1 MGIKERSDLVKISV
15 SIGKAVF
22 LGFLMSLSLLLVSC
36 NHSPDMQLPPDY
48 QDLVKNAVLAYRHK
62 GIDFQRNLIDYQPL
76 GSFLHFEDTAGFNE
90 SKLKRDSQ
98 GIPLV
103 KYGEGFYYNP
113 VTIAQYALYQY
124 GKFLQK
130 QASFNDFKIA
140 ADKLLKL
147 QDSSGAFRYA
157 FPWRYYLTGKK
168 FKPGWVSGMA
178 QGQALSVFARAY
190 AWTKDLRYLDAGN
203 KAFRFLLTPVQVGG
217 VLDTMAD
224 LDSSLERFIIFE
236 QYPVKPASYTL
247 NGFMFTLIGCYDW
260 WQLDPGAI
268 EGDCKMAAV
277 SLAAGLRTLEKI
289 LRYYD
294 VGGFASYDLGYITY
308 HAAPKLDPFYF
319 AVDIYLL
326 HALYAV
332 SGNGALRRYELL
344 WASYVSP
351 SPATG
356 QRQGFKRAVP

>member
-1 MGIKERSDLVKISV
+1 MVKYSV
-15 SIGKAVF
+15 SSGKVAF
-22 LGFLMSLSLLLVSC
+22 LGFLMSLSLFLVSC
-36 NHSPDMQLPPDY
+36 NHSPDSQLSPDY
-48 QDLVKNAVLAYRHK
+48 QQLVKKAVLAYRQK
-62 GIDFQRNLIDYQPL
+62 GIDFHQNLIDYQPL

-90 SKLKRDSQ
+90 SKIKRDFQ

-103 KYGEGFYYNP
+103 KYGQSFYYNP
-113 VTIAQYALYQY
+113 VTVAQYALYQY
-124 GKFLQK
+124 GKFLHK
-130 QASFNDFKIA
+130 QASFNDFRVA
-140 ADKLLKL
+140 ADKLLSL
-147 QDSSGAFRYA
+147 QEPDGAFRYS
-157 FPWRYYLTGKK
+157 FSWRYYLIGKS

-203 KAFRFLLTPVQVGG
+203 KALRFLLTPVDVGG

-224 LDSSLERFIIFE
+224 LDTSLAQYIIFE

-268 EGDCKMAAV
+268 EGDGKMAAV
-277 SLAAGLRTLEKI
+277 ALTAGLRTLEKI

-308 HAAPKLDPFYF
+308 HAAPNLDAFYF

-326 HALYAV
+326 HALYAI
-332 SGNGALRRYELL
+332 SGNDTLRHYELR

-351 SPATG
+351 SAATE
-356 QRQGFKRAVP
+356 